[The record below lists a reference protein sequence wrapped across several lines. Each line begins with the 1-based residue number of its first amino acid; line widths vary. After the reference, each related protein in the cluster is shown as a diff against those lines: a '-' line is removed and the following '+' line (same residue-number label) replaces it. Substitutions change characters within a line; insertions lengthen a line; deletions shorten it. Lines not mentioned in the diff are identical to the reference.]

1 MCKQAPTIEEKYKL
15 QEMFSI
21 SAMKNLDK
29 IVDKIEKNIDD
40 KDKVRE
46 KALKSSREIIIGCR
60 RAIQKIHQKKMKES
74 KTNIDKASKKLQDLY
89 SLTKGYPELY
99 HAGFVENAAQ
109 ELVEAHCLYNVMRG
123 KDLPDPDEMQ
133 TTYSSYLLGLCDLV
147 GEFRRKALDSIRENK
162 AKKAD
167 EYLNMMEE
175 IYDVIIRFDYP
186 SSLIPIKKKQD
197 MVRGMIEKTRG
208 ELAVA
213 SCERRIEYRTD
224 EFRGM
229 LDKVDKK
236 KRRKS
241 TKSNED
247 LDIDSIL

>member
-1 MCKQAPTIEEKYKL
+1 
-15 QEMFSI
+15 MFSI
-21 SAMKNLDK
+21 TTMKNLDK

-60 RAIQKIHQKKMKES
+60 KSIQKIHQKKMKEA
-74 KTNIDKASKKLQDLY
+74 KTGIAKASKKLQELY
-89 SLTKGYPELY
+89 SLTKNYPELY

-109 ELVEAHCLYNVMRG
+109 ELVEASCLYNVMKG
-123 KDLPDPDEMQ
+123 ADLPDPDEIQ
-133 TTYSSYLLGLCDLV
+133 TTYSSYLMGLCDLV
-147 GEFRRKALDSIRENK
+147 GELRRKSLDSIREGK
-162 AKKAD
+162 PKKAD
-167 EYLNMMEE
+167 DYLDMMEN

-186 SSLIPIKKKQD
+186 SGLIPIKKKQD

-229 LDKVDKK
+229 LDKVDNNKPKK
-236 KRRKS
+236 QKKL
-241 TKSNED
+241 NDED
-247 LDIDSIL
+247 LDLDTVF